1 MYGPAAAA
9 ARQDFEELGQ
19 AGHEEKS
26 RTCLYKWRWLAARS
40 APVVGDL
47 EERANMADLEA
58 LPASAFQAEEGSVD
72 WRRI

>member
-1 MYGPAAAA
+1 MRTSLEP
-9 ARQDFEELGQ
+9 
-19 AGHEEKS
+19 
-26 RTCLYKWRWLAARS
+26 TCLYNKWRWVAARS